1 MKTETQLTG
10 LEKAK
15 IAADILKKGG
25 TMREATNALG
35 YRGTSSM
42 RFLLQ
47 KHGFGNL
54 LYDARS
60 NKDRDGGWFR
70 GKADPSGLTEEE
82 LARCKAVGITPERW
96 AWLKLC
102 PRDGNPTGSKY
113 YKI

>member
-1 MKTETQLTG
+1 MKAPANLDG
-10 LEKAK
+10 LGKAK
-15 IAADILKKGG
+15 FAAAILQKGG

-42 RFLLQ
+42 RYLLE
-47 KHGFGNL
+47 KHGFGKL

-82 LARCKAVGITPERW
+82 LSRCKAVGIEPERW

-102 PRDGNPTGSKY
+102 PRDGNPTGSRY
-113 YKI
+113 FKI